1 MLLINLFMLSDGF
14 PITNFC
20 FGFLFFGDFLRV
32 DGVMNEIKLKLR
44 LEVDQVDAGVDVGV
58 EVDQVDLVDVG
69 EVDVVVGIY
78 MDQVDGGVN
87 DYVDVVVAFEVDQVD
102 GVGGKRV

>member
-1 MLLINLFMLSDGF
+1 MDS
-14 PITNFC
+14 FC

-58 EVDQVDLVDVG
+58 GVEVDYVDLVGMLVRL
-69 EVDVVVGIY
+69 VLLF
-78 MDQVDGGVN
+78 
-87 DYVDVVVAFEVDQVD
+87 AF
-102 GVGGKRV
+102 RWIR

>member
-1 MLLINLFMLSDGF
+1 MLSDGF
-14 PITNFC
+14 PMDSFC

-78 MDQVDGGVN
+78 MDQVDGGVD

-102 GVGGKRV
+102 DVGGKRV